1 MPAKP
6 AASRPAV
13 IFIATK
19 QEWIGRSLESIL
31 APLGYAVVTTYTAR
45 DALERA
51 RRIRPDAIIVDAFL
65 PDGDGRDLCRQLRAR
80 ELITPST
87 PIVLTVPQSPTRRDR
102 LAALQAGAWDCLGQ
116 PLDAEELAAVL
127 AAFVPAKL
135 DADEARFEGLVDD
148 MTGLYNVQG
157 LTRRAQELGALASRR
172 RLPLA
177 CVLLAP
183 DSGVEAA
190 SPDVLAAV
198 LRRIAQVLKAVG
210 RACDAIGRVGP
221 TGFAVM
227 GAGTDA
233 VQVRKL
239 AERLA
244 GAILAVPP
252 AASEPAPSLQ
262 LHAGC
267 VGVADFHAASI
278 DPVELLLRATA
289 ALQKARSDPQGGWLR
304 GFDEGAAE
312 N

>member
-1 MPAKP
+1 VVVALHHFGDAGFGAPDANRLSDAGIAPGEPARVLQRCEHVTASTLLPTGNGDRLTSRRSHRLESGREPMPAKP

-102 LAALQAGAWDCLGQ
+102 LAALQAGAWDCLG
-116 PLDAEELAAVL
+116 PPRDAEGLAAVL
-127 AAFVPAKL
+127 AAVLPG
-135 DADEARFEGLVDD
+135 E
-148 MTGLYNVQG
+148 
-157 LTRRAQELGALASRR
+157 RAAM
-172 RLPLA
+172 
-177 CVLLAP
+177 
-183 DSGVEAA
+183 
-190 SPDVLAAV
+190 
-198 LRRIAQVLKAVG
+198 
-210 RACDAIGRVGP
+210 RAGP
-221 TGFAVM
+221 
-227 GAGTDA
+227 DA

-244 GAILAVPP
+244 SAILAVPP

-304 GFDEGAAE
+304 AFEESAAG